1 MLNKDIPNNS
11 DNNVKMKLREEQMEI
26 SKSKIETGKV
36 SIRKETSTV
45 EKNITVPI
53 KRQEIVIE
61 KTVFDPKFND
71 KSHSHTETIR
81 IPIMEENIDIRKRP
95 VNLEKVSVRNHK
107 YKDIKHITE
116 TLKKEVPHIRMDE
129 NIKIHDTKMD
139 KEY

>member
-11 DNNVKMKLREEQMEI
+11 DNNVKMKLREEQMQI

-36 SIRKETSTV
+36 SIHKETSTV

-61 KTVFDPKFND
+61 KTVFDPKFKD

-81 IPIMEENIDIRKRP
+81 IPIMEERIDIRKRP
-95 VNLEKVSVRNHK
+95 VNLEKVSVSNHK
-107 YKDIKHITE
+107 YKDVKHITE
-116 TLKKEVPHIRMDE
+116 KLKKEVPHISMNED
-129 NIKIHDTKMD
+129 IKIQDTKMD